1 MKARF
6 KCKLCSYKSSVKQ
19 LVHNHIDKDHS
30 NLENSRDM
38 KTFKRSNT
46 CYSCSVCGVE
56 EESFYPMLEHM
67 KVLHSDYLKEP
78 RRERRDRGKAQKTT
92 KIAQPKTKV
101 GCEFCD
107 FNKDE
112 EIANG
117 ANKANAKSIIR

>member
-1 MKARF
+1 MRARF

-30 NLENSRDM
+30 NLENSGDL

-78 RRERRDRGKAQKTT
+78 RKR
-92 KIAQPKTKV
+92 KINQPRNRV
-101 GCEFCD
+101 GNSCPFCD
-107 FNKDE
+107 FHKE
-112 EIANG
+112 KG
-117 ANKANAKSIIR
+117 LANAKCIIR